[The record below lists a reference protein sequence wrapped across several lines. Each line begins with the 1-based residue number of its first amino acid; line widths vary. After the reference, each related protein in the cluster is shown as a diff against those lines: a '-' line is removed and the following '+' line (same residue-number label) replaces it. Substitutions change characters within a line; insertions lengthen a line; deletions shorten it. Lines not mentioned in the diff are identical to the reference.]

1 MCVTWNIGKG
11 HGTNLKNYLDSSP
24 CQSMY
29 DAQFTQSVIN
39 EEGIVRT
46 LRNWATFVKVEHQ
59 YIILTNGKES
69 VSNPYKCACDV
80 EQSFQL
86 VIATGTNQQSKKKR
100 TILFIEGN
108 ILHTQYNTYYV
119 YLTTKG
125 GMFRTLSTF
134 HWDIKL
140 LKAPCDRPY
149 VHLSVFCSDHL
160 QVYHWLQN

>member
-1 MCVTWNIGKG
+1 MCVTWNNGKG
-11 HGTNLKNYLDSSP
+11 HGTNLKNYLDSSL

-59 YIILTNGKES
+59 YIILTNGKER

-86 VIATGTNQQSKKKR
+86 VIATGTNQQPKKKKNN
-100 TILFIEGN
+100 FI
-108 ILHTQYNTYYV
+108 HRRKHSTYNTYYV
-119 YLTTKG
+119 YLTTEG

-149 VHLSVFCSDHL
+149 VHFKRLL
-160 QVYHWLQN
+160 Q